1 MKLNISFYTHKKL
14 KLKLKLKLR
23 IKTKETI
30 LQNVYWMNSLS
41 VFLFQEDKK
50 HIPGCLENQYK
61 KYVKEKVEKVTDTI
75 T

>member
-1 MKLNISFYTHKKL
+1 MYIE
-14 KLKLKLKLR
+14 R
-23 IKTKETI
+23 I
-30 LQNVYWMNSLS
+30 VS